1 MRNPMRLVVLCAIAL
16 LMSVPAA
23 AQMIPENSTLI
34 LDQRTDVGG
43 TVLEPGTYMIKSVAE
58 SRDRSVVTI
67 TNPDGSKTFATV
79 LTVPHHMDA
88 RAEKPNTEFVFYET
102 PAGELRALRTWYPS
116 DPVRKF
122 DAYDIVYSD
131 SRARELARLVKS
143 NVVSYADTVASTD
156 YTTTEIHTITPEAK
170 IEAYVAPEP
179 TRTVTGTTTT
189 TTITETDNNDT
200 DTDTTMT
207 ETTTPTQVAEL
218 PRTAGNVPL
227 LALLGMLTLAG
238 AAVVRFIR

>member
-1 MRNPMRLVVLCAIAL
+1 MRNPLRLVVLCAIAL

-23 AQMIPENSTLI
+23 AQMVPENSTLI

-67 TNPDGSKTFATV
+67 SSPDGSKTYATV

-88 RAEKPNTEFVFYET
+88 RAEKPNTEFVFYDT
-102 PAGELRALRTWYPS
+102 PAGELRALRTWYPA

-143 NVVSYADTVASTD
+143 NVVSYADTVTSTE
-156 YTTTEIHTITPEAK
+156 YTTTEIHTTTPEAT
-170 IEAYVAPEP
+170 IEAYVAPEPAP

-189 TTITETDNNDT
+189 TLDVDDDN
-200 DTDTTMT
+200 
-207 ETTTPTQVAEL
+207 EPTQVAEL
-218 PRTAGNVPL
+218 PRTAGHVPL
-227 LALLGMLTLAG
+227 MALFGVLAMGGAALLRK
-238 AAVVRFIR
+238 VR